1 MYNYQTHQTVTVFEI
16 TLQDIHIG
24 SVYLTLRLYWTY
36 LSTYRVIQEES
47 SVLWEVI
54 VLVIVKNKVHM
65 NIFLILNGYRV
76 TAVWISLPNSFT
88 FLFVGLDDAKFTK
101 QHDTRD
107 ELLARSHFGCCGL
120 HKEAWRSTE
129 KNNTR
134 SSHTSCKSALVLT
147 TH

>member
-76 TAVWISLPNSFT
+76 TAV
-88 FLFVGLDDAKFTK
+88 
-101 QHDTRD
+101 
-107 ELLARSHFGCCGL
+107 
-120 HKEAWRSTE
+120 
-129 KNNTR
+129 
-134 SSHTSCKSALVLT
+134 
-147 TH
+147 